1 MATKVNL
8 FPKCLLSGSSTYT
21 FHMAIFSPR
30 IPRHA
35 TTLAYPSRYL
45 DFHSK
50 A

>member
-21 FHMAIFSPR
+21 FQMAAFSLR
-30 IPRHA
+30 PRHA
-35 TTLAYPSRYL
+35 ATSANPSHYL